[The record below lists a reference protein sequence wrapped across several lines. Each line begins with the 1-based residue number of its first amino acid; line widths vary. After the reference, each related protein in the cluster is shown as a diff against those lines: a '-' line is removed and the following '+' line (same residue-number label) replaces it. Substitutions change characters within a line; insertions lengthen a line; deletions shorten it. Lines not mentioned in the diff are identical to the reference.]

1 MIAAMGM
8 STAMAQGKQKELSV
22 YLGGV
27 IPTGSFGESLIYGE
41 PYVFWEEE
49 KSNSAGAGFGINAG
63 VKFKYNIPSVEGLG
77 IFATADL
84 FWNTSNKDLR
94 GYCDAVVND
103 DLHYITEESEYGS
116 GYYKYECI
124 EAEITLPKFLNIPI
138 MIGANY
144 GFGINNDITMFGEFG
159 LGLNIAKVTKY
170 EDYNKYHE
178 IVRDYE
184 YPSDNFEGY
193 NTSKLGKKFN
203 IQSSFAFQIGVGL
216 KFAEKYSIGIHYYA
230 LGNIELEGERYWV
243 YNYRGEE
250 DKRSEI
256 YNTSINPSMLTIR
269 LGYHF

>member
-1 MIAAMGM
+1 M
-8 STAMAQGKQKELSV
+8 
-22 YLGGV
+22 
-27 IPTGSFGESLIYGE
+27 
-41 PYVFWEEE
+41 
-49 KSNSAGAGFGINAG
+49 
-63 VKFKYNIPSVEGLG
+63 
-77 IFATADL
+77 
-84 FWNTSNKDLR
+84 R

-144 GFGINNDITMFGEFG
+144 EFGINNDITMFGEFG

-193 NTSKLGKKFN
+193 NTSKLGKNLIFN
-203 IQSSFAFQIGVGL
+203 LVLLFKLELDLNLQ
-216 KFAEKYSIGIHYYA
+216 K
-230 LGNIELEGERYWV
+230 NIV
-243 YNYRGEE
+243 
-250 DKRSEI
+250 
-256 YNTSINPSMLTIR
+256 
-269 LGYHF
+269 